1 MEFVQNELTAL
12 RERAENRRKVTKIN
26 RLSTE
31 EQLNARRKGISH
43 KSKVK
48 VKSADVA
55 KENREKRER
64 AEGARK
70 KLADMKIG
78 EKGED
83 PEKYGELLDQ
93 LDHDHEGIDEYIL
106 SAEESYNR
114 MKMMVS
120 MAQKHPGT
128 KKEGPATMLR
138 MLGPTF
144 ERECPKFH
152 DEYWRTF
159 GIPEGLD
166 KEWARKVLYRAYL
179 DARRLPWFNLL
190 TWRLL
195 EDGDKGAGRSREVLE
210 KGVITDKHQRPLEE
224 MARRGPH
231 RRDLVRQRPL
241 WQSR

>member
-31 EQLNARRKGISH
+31 EQLNARRKGIPH

-83 PEKYGELLDQ
+83 TDEYGELLDQ
-93 LDHDHEGIDEYIL
+93 LDHAHEGIDE
-106 SAEESYNR
+106 
-114 MKMMVS
+114 
-120 MAQKHPGT
+120 
-128 KKEGPATMLR
+128 
-138 MLGPTF
+138 
-144 ERECPKFH
+144 
-152 DEYWRTF
+152 
-159 GIPEGLD
+159 
-166 KEWARKVLYRAYL
+166 
-179 DARRLPWFNLL
+179 
-190 TWRLL
+190 
-195 EDGDKGAGRSREVLE
+195 
-210 KGVITDKHQRPLEE
+210 
-224 MARRGPH
+224 
-231 RRDLVRQRPL
+231 
-241 WQSR
+241 